1 MESERGKEFR
11 DKDLLKVINLAYTYL
26 VKVILLQGRFL
37 LFINTNNH
45 SNFHILQDDNARMRE
60 EIESLRRKYDA
71 LKGFANLKKIRLPA
85 EYEQY

>member
-1 MESERGKEFR
+1 M
-11 DKDLLKVINLAYTYL
+11 
-26 VKVILLQGRFL
+26 ILLL
-37 LFINTNNH
+37 TNTNTH
-45 SNFHILQDDNARMRE
+45 LNFHDLQDDNARMRE

>member
-26 VKVILLQGRFL
+26 VKSVIILLL
-37 LFINTNNH
+37 TNTNNH

>member
-1 MESERGKEFR
+1 MQEEFYSN
-11 DKDLLKVINLAYTYL
+11 KYNA
-26 VKVILLQGRFL
+26 GR
-37 LFINTNNH
+37 
-45 SNFHILQDDNARMRE
+45 ILQDDNARMRE

>member
-26 VKVILLQGRFL
+26 VKSVLWGIILLL
-37 LFINTNNH
+37 TNTNNH
-45 SNFHILQDDNARMRE
+45 LNFHVLQDDNARMRE